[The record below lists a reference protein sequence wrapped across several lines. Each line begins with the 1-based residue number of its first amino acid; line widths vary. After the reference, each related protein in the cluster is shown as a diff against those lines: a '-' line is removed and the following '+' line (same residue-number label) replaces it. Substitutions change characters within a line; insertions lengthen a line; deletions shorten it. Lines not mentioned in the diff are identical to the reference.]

1 MRFVDIDLDGT
12 VVRARLNEGLA
23 PKTAQAIWDALPFE
37 GRAVHAQTSGDMF
50 RMLDQTPIGDV
61 PVESGVTFNAPG
73 QVLYYPPIKEIA
85 FCMGVARFRGLA
97 SNSTL
102 TPVADIEGD
111 WSEWAKK
118 GDALQYTGA
127 RSIKFRRSA
136 DQTTPFRFS
145 EPKGRK
151 IEVDFGGVTLRA
163 TLLEEMAPRTT
174 AAFAKILPLEGK
186 ATNTVWSGQVT
197 RFWGPVGER
206 GEIALGID
214 EPENGQTLHWPG
226 YIYYYAGYKGI
237 RICYG
242 DGVMG
247 GPWGAAT
254 LTPLAKFEGDWSA
267 YRKVASAQLT
277 EGQKPMSFRLVD

>member
-1 MRFVDIDLDGT
+1 MRFIDIELDGT
-12 VVRARLNEGLA
+12 VVRARLNDDLA

-50 RMLDQTPIGDV
+50 RMLDPVPIGDV
-61 PVESGVTFNAPG
+61 PVESGNTFNSPG
-73 QVLYYPPIKEIA
+73 QAVYYPPIKEIA
-85 FCMGVARFRGLA
+85 FCMGVARFRGL
-97 SNSTL
+97 SGYSDL

-111 WSEWAKK
+111 FSTWAKK
-118 GDALQYTGA
+118 GDALQFTGA
-127 RSIKFRRSA
+127 KRIQFRRSQ
-136 DQTTPFRFS
+136 DQATPFRYH
-145 EPKGRK
+145 EPRGRK
-151 IEVDFGGVTLRA
+151 IEVEFGGTKLRA

-197 RFWGPVGER
+197 RFWGPRGER
-206 GEIALGID
+206 GEIPLDID

-226 YIYYYAGYKGI
+226 YIYYYAGYRGI

-267 YRKVASAQLT
+267 YREQARAQLT
-277 EGQKPMSFRLVD
+277 EGEKSMAFRLIG